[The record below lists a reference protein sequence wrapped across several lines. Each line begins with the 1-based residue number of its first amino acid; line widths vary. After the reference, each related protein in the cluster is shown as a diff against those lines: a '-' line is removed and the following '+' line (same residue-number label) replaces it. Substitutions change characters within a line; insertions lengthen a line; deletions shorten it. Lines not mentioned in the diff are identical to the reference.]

1 VVRVGELHG
10 LVLAAG
16 AGRRLGRP
24 KATVVDADG
33 EAWVARAVRV
43 LREGG
48 CEAVH
53 VVLGA
58 EADTARALVPAEARV
73 VVADDWAEG
82 MSASLRAGLRAVA
95 ATSADAVMIHLVDL
109 PEVGA
114 GVVARVAARGSG
126 PDALARAEFSSR
138 PGHPVLMGRDHW
150 SACAATLTGDRGAHA
165 YLTGASATAVA
176 CDDLASGEDR
186 DTSLEGP

>member
-1 VVRVGELHG
+1 VGELHG
-10 LVLAAG
+10 LVLGAG

-33 EAWVARAVRV
+33 EPWVARAVRV

-48 CEAVH
+48 CDPVH

-58 EADTARALVPAEARV
+58 EADTARALVPPDARV
-73 VVADDWAEG
+73 VVADDWSEG
-82 MSASLRAGLRAVA
+82 MSASLRAGLCAVA
-95 ATSADAVMIHLVDL
+95 TTSADAVMIHLVDL
-109 PEVGA
+109 PDVGSD
-114 GVVARVAARGSG
+114 VVARVAAQGSA
-126 PDALARAEFSSR
+126 PDALARAEFFSR

-150 SACAATLTGDRGAHA
+150 SACAATLVGDRGAHA
-165 YLTGASATAVA
+165 YLSAASATAVA

-186 DTSLEGP
+186 DTSVEGT

>member
-1 VVRVGELHG
+1 MGELHG

-48 CEAVH
+48 CDPVH

-58 EADTARALVPAEARV
+58 DADTARALVPPDARV

-95 ATSADAVMIHLVDL
+95 ATTADAVMIHLVDL
-109 PEVGA
+109 PDVG
-114 GVVARVAARGSG
+114 VPTSSRGSRHT
-126 PDALARAEFSSR
+126 ARDPTRSHAQNFLSA
-138 PGHPVLMGRDHW
+138 PVTP
-150 SACAATLTGDRGAHA
+150 C
-165 YLTGASATAVA
+165 
-176 CDDLASGEDR
+176 
-186 DTSLEGP
+186 